1 MAGRHPPRPR
11 MRTAEDFFKQW
22 EQEDKDFGLR
32 YVMDYNL
39 NLTPLLSRTE
49 PDNLPLKTILNDE
62 EMRPYR
68 LIEHLTLEQV
78 RRVAYL
84 TQKDNV

>member
-1 MAGRHPPRPR
+1 MARRHPPRPR
-11 MRTAEDFFKQW
+11 MRTAEDFFKEW
-22 EQEDKDFGLR
+22 EQEDKDFALR
-32 YVMDYNL
+32 HVMDYKL
-39 NLTPLLSRTE
+39 NLTPLLNRTE
-49 PDNLPLKTILNDE
+49 PDYLPLKTILTDE
-62 EMRPYR
+62 EMRPFR